1 MGSISA
7 IDVLDRLAAFGCA
20 VRIEGEKLKVRG
32 PNLPE
37 VAALVSEL
45 HARRDDAF
53 SILRDTESRPLSLE
67 EIQAALPSGVTLV
80 SYGPKQAP
88 FTVAPVSVVTN
99 AGKFFRVYLRD
110 LRWQLEH
117 PDGYAAPPLPN
128 ILSKLADAGLELRI
142 GKSDATVKMQGVE
155 VSDDDSSLRI

>member
-45 HARRDDAF
+45 HARRDDAIT
-53 SILRDTESRPLSLE
+53 ILRDTGGRPPSIE
-67 EIQAALPSGVTLV
+67 EIQAALPSGVTLG
-80 SYGPKQAP
+80 SYRPRQAP
-88 FTVAPVSVVTN
+88 FAVAPVSVVTN
-99 AGKFFRVYLRD
+99 AGLFFRAYLRD
-110 LRWQLEH
+110 LRWRFEH
-117 PDGYAAPPLPN
+117 PEGYAAPPLTD
-128 ILSKLADAGLELRI
+128 ILSKLADAGLELKI
-142 GKSDATVKMQGVE
+142 GVPGAFINAHGLE
-155 VSDDDSSLRI
+155 VSDDDLPF